1 MEKDRMVIHKDI
13 SRFLIHGCGLIEELD
28 KNNPEYIWV
37 RWAGDSEKYKE
48 RIEELIEV

>member
-13 SRFLIHGCGLIEELD
+13 SRFLICGCGLIEGVDE
-28 KNNPEYIWV
+28 NNPEFIWV
-37 RWAGDSEKYKE
+37 RWAGDSETHKE